1 MSTTHTGVQIET
13 KRETVND
20 ERVTQYTLEVA
31 RAGGA
36 TTVRGAPYEVKR
48 VEAVAEAA
56 KNGTIIAIIDL

>member
-1 MSTTHTGVQIET
+1 MSDATGVLVET

-31 RAGGA
+31 RAGGSG
-36 TTVRGAPYEVKR
+36 TVRGAAYEVKR
-48 VEAVAEAA
+48 AEAVAEAA